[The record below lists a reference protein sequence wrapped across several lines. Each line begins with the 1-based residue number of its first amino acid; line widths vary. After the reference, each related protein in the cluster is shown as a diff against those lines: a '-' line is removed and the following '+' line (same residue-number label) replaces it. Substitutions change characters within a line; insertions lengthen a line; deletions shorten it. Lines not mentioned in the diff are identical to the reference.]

1 MSNAS
6 VIRLVK
12 SIADSQPARVSLHT
26 EAGEKVHI
34 DCIYKEGVAPRFFL
48 VFPPNKL
55 PEKINTS
62 QSCLVSIRSD
72 DEVTEPL
79 SLNASI
85 EGIIGGRNMELFAT
99 DTIDPTTLREFFRV
113 NISTPITI
121 GFNPQTDNESDL
133 HWTMTGETLD
143 LSGSGVLGLFDE
155 ECRNRHRLT
164 ITFDLP
170 SPPVTVTCSGHAV
183 YARRVRKGRWHIA
196 LHFDRIEPK
205 MRDMIISNCLAEQRR
220 QLMESV
226 HPSR

>member
-85 EGIIGGRNMELFAT
+85 EEIIGGRSMELFAT
-99 DTIDPTTLREFFRV
+99 DTIDPTSLREFFRV

-121 GFNPQTDNESDL
+121 GFNPQTENESDL
-133 HWTMTGETLD
+133 HWSMTGETLD

-164 ITFDLP
+164 ITFDLS
-170 SPPVTVTCSGHAV
+170 SPPVTVTCIGHAV

>member
-1 MSNAS
+1 VSNAS

-12 SIADSQPARVSLHT
+12 SIADSQPARISLQT
-26 EAGEKVHI
+26 EDGERVHI
-34 DCIYKEGVAPRFFL
+34 DCTYKEGVAPHFFL
-48 VFPPNKL
+48 VFPANALPAKL
-55 PEKINTS
+55 NTS
-62 QSCLVSIRSD
+62 QTCMVSIRSD
-72 DEVTEPL
+72 DEISEPL
-79 SLNASI
+79 SLNAKI
-85 EGIIGGRNMELFAT
+85 EEIAGGRTLELVAT
-99 DTIDPTTLREFFRV
+99 DSVDPTTLREYFRV
-113 NISTPITI
+113 NIGVPITI
-121 GFNPQTDNESDL
+121 GFMPGTDSESEL

-170 SPPVTVTCSGHAV
+170 SPPVTVTCIGHAV

-205 MRDMIISNCLAEQRR
+205 MRDMLISNCLAEQRR

-226 HPSR
+226 HPSN